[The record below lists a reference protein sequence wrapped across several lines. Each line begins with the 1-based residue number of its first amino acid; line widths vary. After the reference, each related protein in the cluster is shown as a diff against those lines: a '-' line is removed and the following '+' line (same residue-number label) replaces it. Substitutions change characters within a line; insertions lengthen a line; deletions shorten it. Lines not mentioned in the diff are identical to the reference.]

1 MNMIKTFV
9 QQSIKSHPEAA
20 EREVPQILDYYIT
33 DNSRLNAVFVAAER
47 VLIQP
52 DKFSLGLLAKAIAK
66 AKQPL
71 TLWDEKP

>member
-33 DNSRLNAVFVAAER
+33 DNSRLNAVFVAAKR
-47 VLIQP
+47 VLVQP
-52 DKFSLGLLAKAIAK
+52 DKFSLSLLARAVKEAE
-66 AKQPL
+66 QPL
-71 TLWDEKP
+71 ALWDEKP